1 MGREYNVISADG
13 HIDLNPD
20 IWRDRV
26 AASMRERAPKRVKM
40 PNGSDAVVVD
50 GGEPNT
56 IGVTRSV
63 RVNKEDMAT
72 QVPTFETCAGTG
84 PPEQRLQEQDRDGIE
99 AEVVFSQIS
108 FVLEQAKDRSLYCE
122 LVRAYNEF
130 LAEEYMAPA
139 PDRII
144 PIGVIPT
151 SGTDDAVT
159 EIEHCTRLG
168 LKGVK
173 LDKFP
178 SGRGHPTAE
187 DDRFWAA
194 ALDLGIALTNHNTG
208 NMGSGKGG
216 APAFTYERK
225 PGPDVHVKEPMNY
238 FFRFTND
245 AMVGAVQMAFAGV
258 WDRFPKLKMYWA
270 ETMIGWFE
278 YGLWQIDDH
287 YERYMPMIHQFWG
300 LHYLERKPSEYL
312 REHNYWGFLH
322 DPIGIKR
329 RECIGYDK
337 LMWGTDFAH
346 AASEYPNSIPIMEK
360 DFEGVPAHEK
370 RAILVDN
377 CVQYFGLDG

>member
-20 IWRDRV
+20 IWRGRV

-63 RVNKEDMAT
+63 RVNKEDMAK

-84 PPEQRLQEQDRDGIE
+84 PPEQRLEEQDKDGID

-108 FVLEQAKDRSLYCE
+108 FVLEQAGDRELYCE

-139 PDRII
+139 PDRIV
-144 PIGVIPT
+144 PIGVIPV
-151 SGTDDAVT
+151 SGTDDAVR
-159 EIEHCTRLG
+159 ELEHCARIG

-178 SGRGHPTAE
+178 AGRGYPTVE

-194 ALDLGIALTNHNTG
+194 SLDLGVALTNHNTG

-216 APAFTYERK
+216 EPAFPYDRR

-238 FFRFTND
+238 
-245 AMVGAVQMAFAGV
+245 
-258 WDRFPKLKMYWA
+258 L
-270 ETMIGWFE
+270 
-278 YGLWQIDDH
+278 L
-287 YERYMPMIHQFWG
+287 
-300 LHYLERKPSEYL
+300 
-312 REHNYWGFLH
+312 
-322 DPIGIKR
+322 
-329 RECIGYDK
+329 
-337 LMWGTDFAH
+337 
-346 AASEYPNSIPIMEK
+346 
-360 DFEGVPAHEK
+360 
-370 RAILVDN
+370 
-377 CVQYFGLDG
+377 

>member
-108 FVLEQAKDRSLYCE
+108 FVLEQAKDHDLYCE

-144 PIGVIPT
+144 PMGVLPT
-151 SGTDDAVT
+151 SGIDHAVA
-159 EIEHCTRLG
+159 ELEHCARLG

-173 LDKFP
+173 LRQ
-178 SGRGHPTAE
+178 GRRA
-187 DDRFWAA
+187 R
-194 ALDLGIALTNHNTG
+194 
-208 NMGSGKGG
+208 
-216 APAFTYERK
+216 
-225 PGPDVHVKEPMNY
+225 VH
-238 FFRFTND
+238 
-245 AMVGAVQMAFAGV
+245 
-258 WDRFPKLKMYWA
+258 
-270 ETMIGWFE
+270 
-278 YGLWQIDDH
+278 
-287 YERYMPMIHQFWG
+287 
-300 LHYLERKPSEYL
+300 L
-312 REHNYWGFLH
+312 RAQARS
-322 DPIGIKR
+322 R
-329 RECIGYDK
+329 R
-337 LMWGTDFAH
+337 
-346 AASEYPNSIPIMEK
+346 P
-360 DFEGVPAHEK
+360 
-370 RAILVDN
+370 R
-377 CVQYFGLDG
+377 Q